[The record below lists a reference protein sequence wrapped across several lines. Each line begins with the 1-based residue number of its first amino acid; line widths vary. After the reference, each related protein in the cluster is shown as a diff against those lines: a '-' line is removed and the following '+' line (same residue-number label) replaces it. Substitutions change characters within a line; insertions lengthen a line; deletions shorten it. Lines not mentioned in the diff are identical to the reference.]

1 MNYGWLVL
9 STNPSEKWWS
19 ESQLG
24 WLYIPHIWWKNKNHV
39 PNHQPVN
46 GWTMVG
52 TIHIPFVKY
61 EWLNQYI
68 LVFLLIE
75 FRILVDTQHMMK
87 IVVIDG
93 HYLPMSNTA
102 EKSSINGGFS
112 GNHVWLLLGN
122 WDISNIFKNLEFHI
136 VSLFILG
143 IHMGISSKLIEI
155 LDFTIFLDQAVGE
168 SPLGV
173 WIGDVSHAN
182 DQFGT
187 VFPKVLKL
195 ICHLPGLVN

>member
-1 MNYGWLVL
+1 
-9 STNPSEKWWS
+9 
-19 ESQLG
+19 
-24 WLYIPHIWWKNKNHV
+24 
-39 PNHQPVN
+39 
-46 GWTMVG
+46 MVG

-112 GNHVWLLLGN
+112 GNHV
-122 WDISNIFKNLEFHI
+122 
-136 VSLFILG
+136 
-143 IHMGISSKLIEI
+143 
-155 LDFTIFLDQAVGE
+155 
-168 SPLGV
+168 
-173 WIGDVSHAN
+173 
-182 DQFGT
+182 
-187 VFPKVLKL
+187 
-195 ICHLPGLVN
+195 